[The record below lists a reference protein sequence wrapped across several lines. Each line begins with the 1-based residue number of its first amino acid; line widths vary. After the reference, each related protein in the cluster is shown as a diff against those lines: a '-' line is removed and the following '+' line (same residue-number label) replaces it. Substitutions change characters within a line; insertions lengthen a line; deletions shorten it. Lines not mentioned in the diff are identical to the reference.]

1 MLETCQPNREEAGL
15 VADDLTMLYTM
26 NAFQHFTG
34 RLGQFGI

>member
-15 VADDLTMLYTM
+15 VADLTMLYTM
-26 NAFQHFTG
+26 NPFQHFTG